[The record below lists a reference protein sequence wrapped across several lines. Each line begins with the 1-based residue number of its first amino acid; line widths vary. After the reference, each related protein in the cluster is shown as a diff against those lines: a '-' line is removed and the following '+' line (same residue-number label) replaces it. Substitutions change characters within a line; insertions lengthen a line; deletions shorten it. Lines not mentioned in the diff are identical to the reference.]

1 MQPDTPNSAPAAG
14 TTLPSVKPALHPVLD
29 PARLSKLAEAS
40 ARELMRQGQSENTRA
55 SYEAAMRY
63 WCAWFAAR
71 YGRALALPV
80 PVPVVVQFIVDHA
93 ARETAEDGDDDVDP
107 SGPVDTV
114 DAVDAQAADGPPG
127 QARKSGRKPARK
139 ASRKLHGKA
148 PGLVFDLPAEIDAL
162 LVAQGYK
169 GKAGPYA
176 LNTLVHRLA
185 VLSKAHQNLNVD
197 NPCNH
202 TQVRELLK
210 NVRSGHAKRGVK
222 PHKQAAL
229 TKEPLQAVLATC
241 DDSPRGKRDRALLL
255 FGWASGGR
263 RRSEIAGATIENLRK
278 VGTRGYLYTL
288 AYSKTNQDGKVNP
301 NDDKPIAGI
310 AAQALEAWLEASAIT
325 EGPIFRRILKGGR
338 ILDEGLD
345 PTAIRKIVKQRCLQA
360 GLVGDFSA
368 HSLRSGF
375 VTEAGRRRM
384 DTADAMAMTGH
395 RNYETFMGYYRA
407 EDPLNREASRM
418 LDEDDS
424 VGLQ

>member
-1 MQPDTPNSAPAAG
+1 VQAAAAQPDEPG
-14 TTLPSVKPALHPVLD
+14 
-29 PARLSKLAEAS
+29 E
-40 ARELMRQGQSENTRA
+40 
-55 SYEAAMRY
+55 
-63 WCAWFAAR
+63 
-71 YGRALALPV
+71 
-80 PVPVVVQFIVDHA
+80 
-93 ARETAEDGDDDVDP
+93 
-107 SGPVDTV
+107 
-114 DAVDAQAADGPPG
+114 PG
-127 QARKSGRKPARK
+127 QATAPKSARKPARK
-139 ASRKLHGKA
+139 ATRRSPGRLHRKSA
-148 PGLVFDLPAEIDAL
+148 ALVFDLPPEIDAL

-169 GKAGPYA
+169 GRTGAYA

-185 VLSKAHQNLNVD
+185 VLSKAHQKLKVD

-241 DDSPRGKRDRALLL
+241 DESPRGKRDRALLL

-263 RRSEIAGATIENLRK
+263 RRSEIAGATLENLRK
-278 VGTRGYLYTL
+278 VGSRGYIYTL
-288 AYSKTNQDGKVNP
+288 TYSKTNQDGKVNP
-301 NDDKPIAGI
+301 NDDKPIAGV
-310 AAQALEAWLEASAIT
+310 AAQALEQWLEVSAIT

-407 EDPLNREASRM
+407 RDPWAADPAFTSSFCLTAF
-418 LDEDDS
+418 L
-424 VGLQ
+424 LPQT

>member
-1 MQPDTPNSAPAAG
+1 
-14 TTLPSVKPALHPVLD
+14 
-29 PARLSKLAEAS
+29 
-40 ARELMRQGQSENTRA
+40 
-55 SYEAAMRY
+55 MRY

-71 YGRALALPV
+71 YGRSLGLPV

-93 ARETAEDGDDDVDP
+93 AREAAEEDGMGDE
-107 SGPVDTV
+107 
-114 DAVDAQAADGPPG
+114 DADGEASAALDAWGVQAAAGQPGEPG
-127 QARKSGRKPARK
+127 QAAAPKSARKPARK
-139 ASRKLHGKA
+139 ATRRSPGKLHRKSA
-148 PGLVFDLPAEIDAL
+148 ALVFDLPPEIDAL

-169 GKAGPYA
+169 GKTGAYA

-241 DDSPRGKRDRALLL
+241 DESPRGKRDRALLL

-263 RRSEIAGATIENLRK
+263 RRSEIAGATLENLRK
-278 VGTRGYLYTL
+278 VGSRGYIYTL
-288 AYSKTNQDGKVNP
+288 TYSKTNQDGKVNP

-310 AAQALEAWLEASAIT
+310 AAQALEAWLEVSAIT

-424 VGLQ
+424 VTGG

>member
-1 MQPDTPNSAPAAG
+1 MQPATPNSATTAG
-14 TTLPSVKPALHPVLD
+14 DPGAVELPALRPCVHPVLD

-40 ARELMRQGQSENTRA
+40 ARELIRQGQSENTRA

-71 YGRALALPV
+71 YGQALALPV

-93 ARETAEDGDDDVDP
+93 AREAAEDAMP
-107 SGPVDTV
+107 QMSRPHKASPAW
-114 DAVDAQAADGPPG
+114 AVAG
-127 QARKSGRKPARK
+127 RSGRKPARK
-139 ASRKLHGKA
+139 ASRELHGKPTA
-148 PGLVFDLPAEIDAL
+148 LVFDLPAEIDAL

-169 GKAGPYA
+169 GRTGAYA

-210 NVRSGHAKRGVK
+210 NVRSGHVKRGVK

-241 DDSPRGKRDRALLL
+241 DESPRGKRDRALLL

-263 RRSEIAGATIENLRK
+263 RRSEIAGATLENLRK
-278 VGTRGYLYTL
+278 VGSRGYLYTL
-288 AYSKTNQDGKVNP
+288 GHSKTSQDGKVNP
-301 NDDKPIAGI
+301 NDDKPIAGM
-310 AAQALEAWLEASAIT
+310 AAAALEQWLHVSGIT

-345 PTAIRKIVKQRCLQA
+345 PTAIRKIVKARCLQA
-360 GLVGDFSA
+360 GLQGDFPQD
-368 HSLRSGF
+368 
-375 VTEAGRRRM
+375 RRR
-384 DTADAMAMTGH
+384 
-395 RNYETFMGYYRA
+395 
-407 EDPLNREASRM
+407 DPPQHPRPPNTPASF
-418 LDEDDS
+418 S
-424 VGLQ
+424 VIVHLSIGWRRRVVHSRDRLPGR

>member
-1 MQPDTPNSAPAAG
+1 MQPETPNPGPEAGAAR
-14 TTLPSVKPALHPVLD
+14 TVEVAVQLALRPSLHPVLD
-29 PARLSKLAEAS
+29 PQRLSALAEAS
-40 ARELMRQGQSENTRA
+40 ARELIRQGQSENTRA

-71 YGRALALPV
+71 YGHALALPV

-93 ARETAEDGDDDVDP
+93 AREAAENDHDDGDEDADGEA
-107 SGPVDTV
+107 SGPAE
-114 DAVDAQAADGPPG
+114 AVDAQAVDGQPG
-127 QARKSGRKPARK
+127 RVAAPQSARKPARK
-139 ASRKLHGKA
+139 ATRKSPGKLHRKSA
-148 PGLVFDLPAEIDAL
+148 ALVFDLPPEIDAL

-169 GKAGPYA
+169 GKTGAYA

-210 NVRSGHAKRGVK
+210 NVRSGHVKRGVK

-241 DDSPRGKRDRALLL
+241 DESPRGKRDRALLL

-263 RRSEIAGATIENLRK
+263 RRSEIAGATLENLRK
-278 VGTRGYLYTL
+278 VGSRGYLYTL
-288 AYSKTNQDGKVNP
+288 GHSKTSQDGKVNP
-301 NDDKPIAGI
+301 NDDKPIAGM
-310 AAQALEAWLEASAIT
+310 AAAALEQWLHVSGIT

-338 ILDEGLD
+338 ILDEGHD

-360 GLVGDFSA
+360 
-368 HSLRSGF
+368 SLF
-375 VTEAGRRRM
+375 VSVPERYNSIERRKI
-384 DTADAMAMTGH
+384 
-395 RNYETFMGYYRA
+395 
-407 EDPLNREASRM
+407 P
-418 LDEDDS
+418 
-424 VGLQ
+424 

>member
-1 MQPDTPNSAPAAG
+1 
-14 TTLPSVKPALHPVLD
+14 
-29 PARLSKLAEAS
+29 
-40 ARELMRQGQSENTRA
+40 MRSTR
-55 SYEAAMRY
+55 S
-63 WCAWFAAR
+63 C
-71 YGRALALPV
+71 
-80 PVPVVVQFIVDHA
+80 
-93 ARETAEDGDDDVDP
+93 
-107 SGPVDTV
+107 TV
-114 DAVDAQAADGPPG
+114 WRCSP
-127 QARKSGRKPARK
+127 R
-139 ASRKLHGKA
+139 
-148 PGLVFDLPAEIDAL
+148 
-162 LVAQGYK
+162 
-169 GKAGPYA
+169 
-176 LNTLVHRLA
+176 
-185 VLSKAHQNLNVD
+185 AHQNVHVD

-210 NVRSGHAKRGVK
+210 NVRSGHSKRGVK

-241 DDSPRGKRDRALLL
+241 DDSPRGRRDRALLL

-263 RRSEIAGATIENLRK
+263 RRSEIAGATMENLRK
-278 VGTRGYLYTL
+278 VGSRGYLYTL
-288 AYSKTNQDGKVNP
+288 GHSKTNQDGKVNP

-310 AAQALEAWLEASAIT
+310 AAQALEQWLHVSGIT

-338 ILDEGLD
+338 VLDEGLD
-345 PTAIRKIVKQRCLQA
+345 PTAVRKIVKARCLQA

-418 LDEDDS
+418 MLDDADP
-424 VGLQ
+424 VA